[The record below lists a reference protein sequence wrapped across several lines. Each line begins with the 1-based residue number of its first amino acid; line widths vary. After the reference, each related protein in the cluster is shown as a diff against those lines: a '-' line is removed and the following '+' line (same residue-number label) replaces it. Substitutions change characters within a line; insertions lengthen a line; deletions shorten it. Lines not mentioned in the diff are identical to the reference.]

1 MVPKVISIRELLAFA
16 LLLLASSG
24 AHARPPP
31 PQHWQADID
40 ALIADDGE
48 HPPPQHGAL
57 FVGSSSIRMWTTL
70 QRDFPG
76 VPAINR
82 GFGGSAI
89 ADSTYYAD
97 RIIAPYHPRLI
108 VLYAGDND
116 IDEGDTSSQ
125 VLDEFKA
132 FVARVRRSLP
142 HTTIAYISIK
152 PSLARAAEWPRMHE
166 ANREVE
172 NWSRTQQRITYVD
185 VATKM
190 LDAEGKPRPELFR
203 EDGLHMRPA
212 GYAIWIEALKP
223 VLARNGFAVRR
234 TAATPP

>member
-1 MVPKVISIRELLAFA
+1 MTKRDSPGAWFVIV
-16 LLLLASSG
+16 LLLLVSSG
-24 AHARPPP
+24 AYARPPP
-31 PQHWQADID
+31 PQRWQADID
-40 ALIADDGE
+40 ALVANDSV
-48 HPPPQHGAL
+48 HPPPQHGVL

-70 QRDFPG
+70 ERDFPD

-97 RIIAPYHPRLI
+97 RIIVPYRPRLI

-116 IDEGDTSSQ
+116 IDEGDTPAQ
-125 VLDEFKA
+125 VFAEFKA

-142 HTTIAYISIK
+142 HTTIAYVSIK
-152 PSLARAAEWPRMHE
+152 PSLARAAEWPRMRE
-166 ANREVE
+166 ANREIE
-172 NWSRTQQRITYVD
+172 NWSRTQRRIAYVD
-185 VATKM
+185 VATKI
-190 LDAEGKPRPELFR
+190 LDARGKPRPELFR

-212 GYAIWIEALKP
+212 GYAIWVEALKP

-234 TAATPP
+234 TTATPP

>member
-1 MVPKVISIRELLAFA
+1 MIA
-16 LLLLASSG
+16 LLLLVSSG
-24 AHARPPP
+24 VHARPPP

-40 ALIADDGE
+40 ELVAKDGE
-48 HPPPQHGAL
+48 HPPPQHGVL

-70 QRDFPG
+70 PRDFPG
-76 VPAINR
+76 VPVINR

-97 RIIAPYHPRLI
+97 RIIVPYHPRLI

-116 IDEGDTSSQ
+116 IDEGDTPAQ

-132 FVARVRRSLP
+132 FVARARRSLP
-142 HTTIAYISIK
+142 GVAIAYISIK
-152 PSLARAAEWPRMHE
+152 PSLARSAEWPRMRE
-166 ANREVE
+166 ANREIE
-172 NWSRTQQRITYVD
+172 NWARTQRRITYVD

-190 LDAEGKPRPELFR
+190 LGANGKSRPELFR
-203 EDGLHMRPA
+203 EDGLHMSRV

-223 VLARNGFAVRR
+223 VLLRNGFAVQ
-234 TAATPP
+234 

>member
-1 MVPKVISIRELLAFA
+1 MVPKVISIRELLAIA

-40 ALIADDGE
+40 ALVAHDSVQ
-48 HPPPQHGAL
+48 PPPQHGVL
-57 FVGSSSIRMWTTL
+57 FAGSSSIRMWTTL
-70 QRDFPG
+70 ARDFPG
-76 VPAINR
+76 VPVINR

-97 RIIAPYHPRLI
+97 RIIVPYHPRLV

-116 IDEGDTSSQ
+116 IDEGDTPSQ
-125 VLDEFKA
+125 VLDEFKT
-132 FVARVRRSLP
+132 FVARIRRSLP
-142 HTTIAYISIK
+142 AFAIAYISIK
-152 PSLARAAEWPRMHE
+152 PSLARAAEWPRMRE
-166 ANREVE
+166 ANPQIE
-172 NWSRTQQRITYVD
+172 NWSRTQRRITYVD
-185 VATKM
+185 IATKM
-190 LDAEGKPRPELFR
+190 LDAQGKPRPELFR

-223 VLARNGFAVRR
+223 VLARNGFAVQ
-234 TAATPP
+234 